1 MDEPGVWGVRA
12 AGLGLLLSIGAATA
26 RFLAFEGAD
35 ILQVAVDDL
44 DEVREYLR

>member
-12 AGLGLLLSIGAATA
+12 AGLGLLLCVGAATV

-35 ILQVAVDDL
+35 VLQVAVDDL
-44 DEVREYLR
+44 DEVREYLG